1 MLTDMGVA
9 PSTMEVRTSRPI
21 VRPPNSPP
29 VLPNFAVNLARFNDN
44 SCGFVVT
51 YVDLAKNSNTQTFIM
66 TEYYKPTE
74 NSLVIL
80 TKEDAIFTFE
90 RDIKKGPF
98 YCRIQTQTSPP
109 IVRPCES
116 NFTTTDE
123 ILSGFDFAAN

>member
-1 MLTDMGVA
+1 MGVA
-9 PSTMEVRTSRPI
+9 PSTIDVRTSRPI

-51 YVDLAKNSNTQTFIM
+51 YVDLAKNSTTQTFVM

-74 NSLVIL
+74 NSIVFL

-90 RDIKKGPF
+90 RDVKRGPF
-98 YCRIQTQTSPP
+98 YCRMEIPTRPTV
-109 IVRPCES
+109 VRGCEV

-123 ILSGFDFAAN
+123 IISGFDFIPN